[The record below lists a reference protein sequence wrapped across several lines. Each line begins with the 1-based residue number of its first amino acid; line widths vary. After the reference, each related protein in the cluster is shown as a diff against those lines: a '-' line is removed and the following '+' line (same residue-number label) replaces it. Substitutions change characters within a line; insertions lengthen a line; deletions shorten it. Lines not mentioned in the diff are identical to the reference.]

1 MIHYS
6 LSLRAVKERTYKTAL
21 LGQENVDHKDE
32 LWAALKRESVGLFLS
47 ELWVRESRTTG
58 QLFTNEKTLY
68 KELPHGPHL
77 PHHRKTQE

>member
-47 ELWVRESRTTG
+47 ELWVRESS
-58 QLFTNEKTLY
+58 
-68 KELPHGPHL
+68 
-77 PHHRKTQE
+77 